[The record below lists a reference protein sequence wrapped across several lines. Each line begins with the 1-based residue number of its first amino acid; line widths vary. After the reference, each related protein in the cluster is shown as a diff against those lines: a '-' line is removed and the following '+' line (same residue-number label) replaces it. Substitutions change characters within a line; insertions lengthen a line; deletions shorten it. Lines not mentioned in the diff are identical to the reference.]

1 MLMNRIICIDLNTST
16 GMFPSAGAPIAKSSA
31 PSVVHHRPE

>member
-1 MLMNRIICIDLNTST
+1 MLMNRIIRMDLNTST
-16 GMFPSAGAPIAKSSA
+16 GMFLSAGADRKSGV